1 LRAKKRV
8 QTAKKILDK
17 VGIGGERLEMFN
29 LSAAMGQQY
38 AAVATEMTDR
48 VRQLGPNPLKLK
60 QKVQRDLAPQQ
71 GGGTRK

>member
-1 LRAKKRV
+1 MRAKKRV

>member
-1 LRAKKRV
+1 M

-38 AAVATEMTDR
+38 AAVATEMTER

-60 QKVQRDLAPQQ
+60 QKVQLDLAPQQ